1 MKIDFTQLIQTAR
14 KENRAN
20 AVAAYSAALAAIQS
34 AQGRAT
40 KPLTETEILK
50 IVAKEVAQIEEEIAG
65 LKAAGRSWVD
75 LEVRREILADL
86 LPKKV
91 PESQYPKLISEAL
104 AHVQAESIRDLGKVL
119 KFISA
124 QYGLTVDNGKI
135 AGMLKEILK

>member
-1 MKIDFTQLIQTAR
+1 MNFTQLIQTAR
-14 KENRAN
+14 KENRPK

-34 AQGRAT
+34 AAGRST

-50 IVAKEVAQIEEEIAG
+50 IVAKEVVQIEEEIAG

-91 PESQYPKLISEAL
+91 PESQYEEIVSFAL
-104 AHVQAESIRDLGKVL
+104 SHCEVDNIRGLGKVL
-119 KFISA
+119 KFITEK
-124 QYGLTVDNGKI
+124 YGLTVDNGKI
-135 AGMLKEILK
+135 AAMLKEILK